1 LSKYHNKV
9 LTLAGDGS
17 WTIMKV
23 GEEAER
29 MERGREIANL
39 EQKLA
44 EVESW
49 ENRIKELEAFLGVQ
63 ELDDVE
69 TP

>member
-9 LTLAGDGS
+9 LTLVGDGS

-49 ENRIKELEAFLGVQ
+49 ENRIKELEALLGVQ

>member
-1 LSKYHNKV
+1 
-9 LTLAGDGS
+9 
-17 WTIMKV
+17 MKV

-49 ENRIKELEAFLGVQ
+49 ENRIKELEALLGVQ